1 MRRLYATLASRRVVA
16 ATRRSRVASSSS
28 SSSSEFCGVTVR
40 GLFARVST
48 VTLNELLSPN
58 VSVVGHIY
66 IALPIKRPKVHYRV
80 IYI

>member
-1 MRRLYATLASRRVVA
+1 
-16 ATRRSRVASSSS
+16 
-28 SSSSEFCGVTVR
+28 VTVR

-80 IYI
+80 IYM